1 MSVNSLPLDSTAP
14 LQSKALLFRPPALVP
29 CKLEQPRRSLEILLN
44 RPPCPSCGARTSA
57 LAPPEAPGRRP
68 DRDGGMGG
76 AMRISR
82 KATSAVCVVEGQVI
96 LRFGIPL
103 FCCQSQII
111 GGCSQVMRT
120 AAQTSLQIIG
130 DPDSMLF
137 VSLVGCRTAFVDGKA
152 SGIFVLCDQI
162 NGRREASRC
171 LELGQLLIS
180 WVNMQLVFS

>member
-57 LAPPEAPGRRP
+57 LAPPEAPG
-68 DRDGGMGG
+68 G

-130 DPDSMLF
+130 DPDSTLF